1 MIQSCLLKL
10 ATVWLQDC
18 STSNV
23 QNSVLYLKQQK
34 NKTPVFMVC
43 EECGVSASCCL
54 CRETEQG
61 LH

>member
-10 ATVWLQDC
+10 ATEWFQDC

-34 NKTPVFMVC
+34 QNPRVYDTLQIQY
-43 EECGVSASCCL
+43 L
-54 CRETEQG
+54 CDTV
-61 LH
+61 

>member
-34 NKTPVFMVC
+34 NKTPVFMTHFKSRIFVTQFNGKVC
-43 EECGVSASCCL
+43 S
-54 CRETEQG
+54 Q
-61 LH
+61 